1 MEYGYN
7 LLKIQK
13 HNPFGEFSNGIQI
26 GITPSEDPRGL
37 IRIYTSYLEYDEFI
51 VNNFIAFE
59 PIDRAKNNRR
69 LPESEWSQL
78 DNIRGKRFGVEILLK
93 LTHFQIN
100 ITKITE

>member
-13 HNPFGEFSNGIQI
+13 HNPFGKFSNGIQI
-26 GITPSEDPRGL
+26 GITPSGDPRGL

-51 VNNFIAFE
+51 VTYFIAFE

-69 LPESEWSQL
+69 LSESEWSQL
-78 DNIRGKRFGVEILLK
+78 DNICGKRFGVEILLNFS
-93 LTHFQIN
+93 HFQVN
-100 ITKITE
+100 ITQLTE